1 MPDSVRRFS
10 IVVPL
15 IFASIVA
22 AYAVFFPLTSY
33 AATAEEIQAQIDAQN
48 SQIEQLKA
56 EIAKLQTDLTVVG
69 TQKKTLQSAV
79 QEITL
84 NIQRLQKSITLTE
97 TQIKQKD
104 LEISKLSGTI
114 ATTSESIGN
123 SQHQIAGTLRNLA
136 ESDAQPLVIVY
147 LSGGTLSSF
156 FDETASIAAVR
167 NSLQTRIHEL
177 SELKVDLEESKGAA
191 EGKRKELA
199 TLKANLNN
207 QKQGLAAARDSQ
219 NKLLSETK
227 NKESEYQNLLAQ
239 KKAQQQ
245 KFESDLASLESQLK
259 QVVDP
264 GSFATAKAGVLIW
277 PLDRVRI
284 TQYFG
289 NTDFS
294 TANPQIYNGRGHN
307 AIDLAASD
315 GTPIKAA
322 LGGVIMGTGNTD
334 GQAGCYSYGKWVL
347 IQHPNG
353 LSTLY
358 AHLST
363 INVSKGQSV
372 GTGEVIGLSGRT
384 GYATGPHL
392 HFGVY
397 ASVGV
402 EIVQFTRSINCKNVS
417 IPIADPTAYLNPLSY
432 LPKI

>member
-1 MPDSVRRFS
+1 MPDRIRRFS

-15 IFASIVA
+15 ALAFMAVSTATI
-22 AYAVFFPLTSY
+22 AYAS
-33 AATAEEIQAQIDAQN
+33 TAEEIQAQIDAQN
-48 SQIEQLKA
+48 AQIQQLKN
-56 EIAKLQTDLTVVG
+56 EIAQIQTDLTTVG
-69 TQKKTLQSAV
+69 NQKKTLVSAV

-84 NIQRLQKSITLTE
+84 NIQKLQKTITLTE

-104 LEISKLSGTI
+104 LEISRLSGNI
-114 ATTSESIGN
+114 ATTSQSIGT
-123 SQHQIAGTLRNLA
+123 SQSEIAGTLRSLA
-136 ESDAQPLVIVY
+136 ETDTQPLMIVY

-156 FDETASIAAVR
+156 FDETTSLSAVR
-167 NSLQTRIHEL
+167 NNLQTRVHEL
-177 SELKVDLEESKGAA
+177 SELKNDLEVSKDTA

-199 TLKANLNN
+199 SLKANLNT

-219 NKLLSETK
+219 NKLLAETK
-227 NKESEYQNLLAQ
+227 NKESTYQTLLAQ
-239 KKAQQQ
+239 KKAQEE
-245 KFESDLASLESQLK
+245 KFENDLASLESQLK
-259 QVVDP
+259 QTVDP
-264 GSFATAKAGVLIW
+264 GSFAQARSGVLMW
-277 PLDRVRI
+277 PLDKVRI

-315 GTPIKAA
+315 GTPVKAA
-322 LGGVIMGTGNTD
+322 LGGVVMGTGNTD
-334 GQAGCYSYGKWVL
+334 LQAGCYSYGKWVL

-358 AHLST
+358 AHLSV
-363 INVSKGQSV
+363 INVSKGGSV
-372 GTGEVIGLSGRT
+372 SGGQVIGLSGRT

-397 ASVGV
+397 ATQGV
-402 EIVQFTRSINCKNVS
+402 QIVQFTRSVNCKNTS